1 MGYQGQGAIRIVG
14 PRDVLLGA
22 LARMVLTRKD
32 LIKLDEA
39 LEEYRIVQHPTNA
52 ELVIVGLTYGSWK
65 WYDSYPDIQAIEA
78 IWSTLSAEEGVDA
91 AFVRIGENDDDVDVR
106 YIGDN
111 AYELA
116 SVVRSVEADPMTGE
130 DLRNVLSSKIDDQKT
145 QGASDGS
152 D

>member
-1 MGYQGQGAIRIVG
+1 MGYLSQGAIRIVG
-14 PRDVLLGA
+14 SRDVLLGA

-32 LIKLDEA
+32 LTELNSA
-39 LEEYRIVQHPTNA
+39 LEEYRIVQHPIDA
-52 ELVIVGLTYGSWK
+52 EFVIVGLTYDSWK

-91 AFVRIGENDDDVDVR
+91 AFVRVGENDDVETR

-111 AYELA
+111 AFELA

-130 DLRNVLSSKIDDQKT
+130 DLRDVLSSKIDDQKT
-145 QGASDGS
+145 GAAEL
-152 D
+152 

>member
-1 MGYQGQGAIRIVG
+1 MGYLSQGAIRIVG
-14 PRDVLLGA
+14 SRDVLLGA

-32 LIKLDEA
+32 LTELNSA
-39 LEEYRIVQHPTNA
+39 LEEYRIVQHPIDA
-52 ELVIVGLTYGSWK
+52 EFVIVGLTYDSWK

-91 AFVRIGENDDDVDVR
+91 AFVRVGENDDDVETR

-111 AYELA
+111 AFELA

-130 DLRNVLSSKIDDQKT
+130 DLRDVLSSKIDDQKT
-145 QGASDGS
+145 GAAEL
-152 D
+152 

>member
-1 MGYQGQGAIRIVG
+1 MGYQSQGAIRIVG

-39 LEEYRIVQHPTNA
+39 LEEYRIVQHPPDA
-52 ELVIVGLTYGSWK
+52 ELVIVGLTYDSWK

-91 AFVRIGENDDDVDVR
+91 AFVRIGEDNDDVETR
-106 YIGDN
+106 YIGND
-111 AYELA
+111 AFELA

-145 QGASDGS
+145 QGEPNGRD
-152 D
+152 